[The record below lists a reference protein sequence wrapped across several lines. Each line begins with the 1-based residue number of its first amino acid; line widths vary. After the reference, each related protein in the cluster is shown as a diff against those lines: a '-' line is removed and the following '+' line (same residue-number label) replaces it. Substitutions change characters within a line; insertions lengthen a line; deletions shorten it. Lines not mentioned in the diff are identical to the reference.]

1 MKGIVLKTDDGR
13 REVIRDGSL
22 LDVADGIKDG
32 VLSGPVLGSEDGSR
46 YG

>member
-1 MKGIVLKTDDGR
+1 MKGIILNADDGR
-13 REVIRDGSL
+13 REVIREGSL
-22 LDVADGIKDG
+22 LDVAGGIKDG